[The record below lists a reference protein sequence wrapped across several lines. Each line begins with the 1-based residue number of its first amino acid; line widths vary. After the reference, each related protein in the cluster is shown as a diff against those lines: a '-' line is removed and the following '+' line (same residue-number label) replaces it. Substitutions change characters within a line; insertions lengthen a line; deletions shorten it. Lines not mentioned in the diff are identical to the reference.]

1 MFEAAPSIAWPED
14 DFYRV
19 DSYECQDNLSLMMEK
34 PCLQFFNSTVTPSIM
49 EFYPL
54 VGVKRDVSSKPEQNL
69 YALRG
74 LLGVRYIMMPLD
86 QTAAFEEECGQ
97 WGYTW
102 AFADDTF
109 AFYRNENALPMG
121 FAYDAYVTMEELE
134 EVEETK
140 RSNVLVRAV
149 ALTDEQVEKYGGML
163 RHLTDAER
171 TGNSYEQYVQDAAA
185 RRAMGVTDFQADAS
199 GFSANI
205 QLENSTL
212 VFFSVPWDEG
222 WTATVNG
229 QPVQVENVSG
239 GLCAVVC
246 PAGQSTVQFHY
257 QTPGFALGKAISL
270 SACGVW
276 AVYAGTA
283 VFFWHKRKKEK
294 QQWQNILKP

>member
-1 MFEAAPSIAWPED
+1 
-14 DFYRV
+14 
-19 DSYECQDNLSLMMEK
+19 
-34 PCLQFFNSTVTPSIM
+34 
-49 EFYPL
+49 
-54 VGVKRDVSSKPEQNL
+54 
-69 YALRG
+69 
-74 LLGVRYIMMPLD
+74 
-86 QTAAFEEECGQ
+86 
-97 WGYTW
+97 
-102 AFADDTF
+102 
-109 AFYRNENALPMG
+109 MG

-246 PAGQSTVQFHY
+246 PAGKAACSST
-257 QTPGFALGKAISL
+257 TRRPALRWARPSASL
-270 SACGVW
+270 RAACGPYTR
-276 AVYAGTA
+276 ARRCSSGTNG
-283 VFFWHKRKKEK
+283 KRR
-294 QQWQNILKP
+294 NSNGRTF

>member
-1 MFEAAPSIAWPED
+1 MLGVLLFFGIVKYFRFTTKFYAALLAAILPFSVFYSVCHIGMGKFPQWENDADYRRQIFEAAPSIAWPED

-109 AFYRNENALPMG
+109 AFYRNENALPM
-121 FAYDAYVTMEELE
+121 ALPT
-134 EVEETK
+134 TPTSPWRNWK
-140 RSNVLVRAV
+140 RWKRQSAATCWC
-149 ALTDEQVEKYGGML
+149 ALW
-163 RHLTDAER
+163 
-171 TGNSYEQYVQDAAA
+171 
-185 RRAMGVTDFQADAS
+185 
-199 GFSANI
+199 
-205 QLENSTL
+205 
-212 VFFSVPWDEG
+212 P
-222 WTATVNG
+222 
-229 QPVQVENVSG
+229 
-239 GLCAVVC
+239 
-246 PAGQSTVQFHY
+246 
-257 QTPGFALGKAISL
+257 
-270 SACGVW
+270 
-276 AVYAGTA
+276 
-283 VFFWHKRKKEK
+283 
-294 QQWQNILKP
+294 

>member
-1 MFEAAPSIAWPED
+1 
-14 DFYRV
+14 
-19 DSYECQDNLSLMMEK
+19 
-34 PCLQFFNSTVTPSIM
+34 
-49 EFYPL
+49 
-54 VGVKRDVSSKPEQNL
+54 
-69 YALRG
+69 
-74 LLGVRYIMMPLD
+74 
-86 QTAAFEEECGQ
+86 
-97 WGYTW
+97 
-102 AFADDTF
+102 
-109 AFYRNENALPMG
+109 MG
-121 FAYDAYVTMEELE
+121 FACDIYAYVTMEELE

-140 RSNVLVRAV
+140 RSNVLVRAI

-239 GLCAVVC
+239 GPVRGGVPGGAKHRAVPLPDARLCAGQGHQPLCVRRVGRIRGHGGVLLAQTEKGETAMAEHSETISGPGAGAA
-246 PAGQSTVQFHY
+246 PAGDTAALAGAIAAKLGLATARVQ
-257 QTPGFALGKAISL
+257 AAIGLIDEGNTIPFIARYRKERPPAAWTTRSCASGGRAGL
-270 SACGVW
+270 SAQAFGPERNG
-276 AVYAGTA
+276 ARR
-283 VFFWHKRKKEK
+283 H
-294 QQWQNILKP
+294 